1 MLLNVLHK
9 MYIIRNKIFC
19 LKLLDLFLTNVTHP
33 ITYFSS
39 MLMWTFHLIFSFLRD
54 SDMAEEEGE
63 KKQEKEREKR
73 FPLLHIYHNLHFY
86 NNSNRITTLKEKWSI
101 TESYTTVY

>member
-63 KKQEKEREKR
+63 KNKRKRERR
-73 FPLLHIYHNLHFY
+73 GSLFYTYITIYISTIIL
-86 NNSNRITTLKEKWSI
+86 IELQL
-101 TESYTTVY
+101 